1 MNTQGFFEK
10 DYTTTQEVIEIATDI
25 ATDIASNIFNTNS
38 VLAGQVV
45 DFASLPAANTQTGKE
60 WLVEQSTGT
69 WLLFNYKQAGIY
81 RSDGTNWILLD
92 STPSIIDTFI
102 NNTVSLSGAY
112 ANPTWITSLDANKI
126 FSLTTTGIVKSTNGT
141 ISYLTDNSS
150 NWNTSYN
157 RSPTGLAVSGTTT
170 KTLTLT
176 KQDGTTLTANWSD
189 LNNDAVPSV
198 FGRTGAVVATEGDY
212 SLNLLSDVAITTPA
226 TNQLLQYN
234 GTTWLNW
241 SPSYLTLTS
250 LSATSPLTYNNT
262 TGAFNIAQSN
272 TTTNG
277 FLSSADWNTFN
288 NKQSALTNPVT
299 GTGTTNILPKF
310 SASSTLVDSAITDN
324 GTSVA
329 IGTNALQL
337 FKGTPTGASASTSM
351 GYTFSSSASL
361 NGVPSGLVLENAT
374 GAGILSLAINV
385 GQVGTRNTTWVGGI
399 FRLDTR
405 SAEQRFTILG
415 QPTGGSVETERFSVN
430 LQDGT
435 TYLNLASGNTGIG
448 YAKGTTLNYKLDV
461 NGTSRFVNGLATATV
476 YEGNSAF
483 TALNTTATLTIAQL
497 LTLVIES
504 TPTANI
510 TFTLPTGTLMEGG
523 VMSSLDV
530 NKSFVWSVVN
540 IATGFTITMAGGTAH
555 TYVGNTTIA
564 ANTSATFRSQK
575 TATNTFRT
583 VRL

>member
-189 LNNDAVPSV
+189 LNNDAVSSV

-483 TALNTTATLTIAQL
+483 TKLNTTATLTIAQL